1 MIEYIF
7 KLFLTLNS
15 LLLSLMVFL
24 IKEEITINPLHPY
37 LSSLPAVIF
46 YLLYFG
52 FIFLLT
58 LISIHLTNFLDTDTI
73 DKLSISAIEPAN
85 DAFLPSYLGYFFVA
99 LSAPNIEVFFC
110 VFGLICVF
118 IYHSRISYF
127 NPVFFLIGFNFYYIT
142 NNKNTKVLIITRKQL
157 KEPKN
162 AEFKT
167 LKRINNYTFMDMER
181 QVL

>member
-24 IKEEITINPLHPY
+24 IKEETTINPLHPY
-37 LSSLPAVIF
+37 LSSLPAVIS

-52 FIFLLT
+52 IVVLLT
-58 LISIHLTNFLDTDTI
+58 LISIRLTDSLDTDTI
-73 DKLSISAIEPAN
+73 DKLSISVIEPAN

-99 LSAPNIEVFFC
+99 LSAPNIEVFLY
-110 VFGLICVF
+110 VFVIICIF

-127 NPVFFLIGFNFYYIT
+127 NPIFFLIGFNFYYIT
-142 NNKNTKVLIITRKQL
+142 NNKNNKVLIITRKQL

-162 AEFKT
+162 VEFKN

>member
-1 MIEYIF
+1 MIDYLF

-15 LLLSLMVFL
+15 LALSLLVFL
-24 IKEEITINPLHPY
+24 IKEEVTINSVHSY
-37 LSSLPAVIF
+37 LSILPAIISYLF
-46 YLLYFG
+46 YFEIVLV
-52 FIFLLT
+52 LT
-58 LISIHLTNFLDTDTI
+58 WASMHFTKCLETDTI
-73 DKLSISAIEPAN
+73 DKTSISVIEPAN

-99 LSAPNIEVFFC
+99 LSAPNIAVFLY
-110 VFGLICVF
+110 VFGIICVF

-127 NPVFFLIGFNFYYIT
+127 NPIFLLIGFNFYYIT
-142 NNKNTKVLIITRKQL
+142 TNNNTKILVITQKQL

-162 AEFKT
+162 AEFNN

>member
-1 MIEYIF
+1 MIVHLF

-15 LLLSLMVFL
+15 LLLSLLVFL
-24 IKEEITINPLHPY
+24 IKEDVVLNPLHPY
-37 LSSLPAVIF
+37 LSNLPAVIS

-58 LISIHLTNFLDTDTI
+58 LISVHLTNFLDTDTI
-73 DKLSISAIEPAN
+73 DKLSISVIEPAN

-99 LSAPNIEVFFC
+99 LSAPNIEVFLY
-110 VFGLICVF
+110 VFGIICIF

-127 NPVFFLIGFNFYYIT
+127 NPIFLLIGFNFYYIKT
-142 NNKNTKVLIITRKQL
+142 NNNTKILVITQKQL

-162 AEFKT
+162 AEFEN
-167 LKRINNYTFMDMER
+167 LKRINNYTFMDMGR

>member
-37 LSSLPAVIF
+37 LSTLPAVIS

-52 FIFLLT
+52 IVVLLT
-58 LISIHLTNFLDTDTI
+58 LISIRLTDSLDTDTI
-73 DKLSISAIEPAN
+73 DKLSISVIEPAN

-99 LSAPNIEVFFC
+99 LSAPNIEVFLY
-110 VFGLICVF
+110 VFGIICVF

-127 NPVFFLIGFNFYYIT
+127 NPIFFLVGFNFYYIT

-162 AEFKT
+162 VEFKN